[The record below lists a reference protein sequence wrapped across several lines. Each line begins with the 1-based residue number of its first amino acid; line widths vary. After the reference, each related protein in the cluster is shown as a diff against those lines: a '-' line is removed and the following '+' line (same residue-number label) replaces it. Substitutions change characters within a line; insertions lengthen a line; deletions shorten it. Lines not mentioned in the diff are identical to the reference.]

1 MVLKLFKTKSAPNVV
16 SKSLSEVVSFDEVIF
31 KEDTSLLNPT
41 VIINGVSNSSSYTIE
56 DIGKCNYFS
65 IPKVDR
71 YYFITDIVMLHGGR
85 VAISGKVDPLMS
97 FKTDI
102 LSSTQL
108 IVRQEK
114 KTNNYLIDTEIP
126 LSSKKQIIEHEF
138 GDAISDSGYYIIAIN
153 GGSWKWN
160 SKY

>member
-16 SKSLSEVVSFDEVIF
+16 NKSLTEVVTFEEVIF

-56 DIGKCNYFS
+56 VIGKCNYFS
-65 IPKVDR
+65 SPRVDR

-85 VAISGKVDPLMS
+85 VAMSGKVDPLMS

-114 KTNNYLIDTEIP
+114 KTNNYLIDTDIP

-138 GDAISDSGYYIIAIN
+138 GDSIEDSGYYILAVN
-153 GGSWKWN
+153 GGN
-160 SKY
+160 

>member
-16 SKSLSEVVSFDEVIF
+16 SKSLSEVVAFDEVIF

-71 YYFITDIVMLHGGR
+71 YYFITDIVMLQGGR

-102 LSSTQL
+102 LASTQL

-114 KTNNYLIDTEIP
+114 KTNNYLIDTDIP

-138 GDAISDSGYYIIAIN
+138 GDSISDSGYYILAVN
-153 GGSWKWN
+153 GGN
-160 SKY
+160 

>member
-16 SKSLSEVVSFDEVIF
+16 NKSLTEVVTFEEVIF

-41 VIINGVSNSSSYTIE
+41 VIINGVANSSTYTIE
-56 DIGKCNYFS
+56 VIGKCNYFS

-114 KTNNYLIDTEIP
+114 KTNNYLIDTDIP

-138 GDAISDSGYYIIAIN
+138 GDSIEDSGYYILAVN
-153 GGSWKWN
+153 GGN
-160 SKY
+160 

>member
-1 MVLKLFKTKSAPNVV
+1 MILKLFKTKSAPNVV
-16 SKSLSEVVSFDEVIF
+16 SKSLSEVVAFDEVIF
-31 KEDTSLLNPT
+31 KDDTSLLNPT
-41 VIINGVSNSSSYTIE
+41 VIINGVSNSSTYTIE

-102 LSSTQL
+102 LASTQL

-114 KTNNYLIDTEIP
+114 KTNNYLIDTDIP

-138 GDAISDSGYYIIAIN
+138 GDSIADGGYYILAVN
-153 GGSWKWN
+153 GGN
-160 SKY
+160 

>member
-16 SKSLSEVVSFDEVIF
+16 SKSLSQVVEFAEVIF

-41 VIINGVSNSSSYTIE
+41 VIINGVSNSGHYTIE

-102 LSSTQL
+102 LASTQL

-114 KTNNYLIDTEIP
+114 KTNNYLIDTDIP

-138 GDAISDSGYYIIAIN
+138 GDSISDGGYYILAVN
-153 GGSWKWN
+153 GGN
-160 SKY
+160 

>member
-1 MVLKLFKTKSAPNVV
+1 MILKLFKTKSAPNVV
-16 SKSLSEVVSFDEVIF
+16 SKSLSQVVEFDEVIF

-114 KTNNYLIDTEIP
+114 KTNNYLIDTDIP

-138 GDAISDSGYYIIAIN
+138 GESIEDSGYYILAVN
-153 GGSWKWN
+153 GGN
-160 SKY
+160 

>member
-16 SKSLSEVVSFDEVIF
+16 SKSLSEVVAFDEVIF

-41 VIINGVSNSSSYTIE
+41 VIINGVSNSSTYTIE

-65 IPKVDR
+65 IPKVGR

-138 GDAISDSGYYIIAIN
+138 GDAIRDSGYYIIAIN
-153 GGSWKWN
+153 GGS
-160 SKY
+160 

>member
-1 MVLKLFKTKSAPNVV
+1 MVLKLFKTKSPPNVV
-16 SKSLSEVVSFDEVIF
+16 RKSLSEVLAFDEVIL

-41 VIINGVSNSSSYTIE
+41 VIINGVSNSSTYTIE

-65 IPKVDR
+65 IPKVGR

-85 VAISGKVDPLMS
+85 VAISGKVDSLMS

-102 LSSTQL
+102 LASTQL

-138 GDAISDSGYYIIAIN
+138 GDAIRDSGYYIIAIN
-153 GGSWKWN
+153 GGS
-160 SKY
+160 

>member
-16 SKSLSEVVSFDEVIF
+16 RKSLTEVATFDEVIF

-41 VIINGVSNSSSYTIE
+41 VIINGVSNSSTYTIE

-102 LSSTQL
+102 LASTQL

-114 KTNNYLIDTEIP
+114 KTNNYLIDTDIP

-138 GDAISDSGYYIIAIN
+138 GDSIADGGYYILAVN
-153 GGSWKWN
+153 GGN
-160 SKY
+160 

>member
-16 SKSLSEVVSFDEVIF
+16 RKSLTEVVSFDEVIF

-41 VIINGVSNSSSYTIE
+41 VIINGVSNSSTYTIE

-71 YYFITDIVMLHGGR
+71 YYFITDIVMLHGGC

-102 LSSTQL
+102 LASTQL

-114 KTNNYLIDTEIP
+114 KTNNYLIDTDIP

-138 GDAISDSGYYIIAIN
+138 GDSIADGGYYILAVN
-153 GGSWKWN
+153 GGN
-160 SKY
+160 

>member
-16 SKSLSEVVSFDEVIF
+16 RTSLSEVLAFDEVIF

-41 VIINGVSNSSSYTIE
+41 VIINGVSNSSTYTIE

-65 IPKVDR
+65 IPKVGR

-85 VAISGKVDPLMS
+85 VAISGKVDSLMS

-102 LSSTQL
+102 LASTQL

-138 GDAISDSGYYIIAIN
+138 GDAIRDSGYYIIAIN
-153 GGSWKWN
+153 GGS
-160 SKY
+160 